1 MSHNF
6 ATRAGKRVI
15 KSGSSCSSP
24 LKNSGFW
31 PLTQCLLHSRLY
43 FATMLHLLRSVCFI
57 VLLSASLSSQAGVLE
72 FTATTFNGVEAT
84 SPMTVTVKRTGVVT
98 AAATV
103 VVKSADV
110 TASAGADYTALTTT
124 LRWAAGDATDKTIS
138 LALLDD
144 RVSEESETLTLTLS
158 EVTGDTIGASAQ
170 ATLTIAD
177 FEQGVL
183 QFSAVDY
190 QVNEQAGAVTI
201 AVLRSGGSNG
211 AVTINYATANRT
223 ATAPDYYLTK
233 TGTLTFPDGVNTQ
246 TFSVTIVDNNLGQID
261 RTVGLTLSTPG
272 GGALAGERV
281 SATLTII
288 NDDADFT
295 AGLTKITPTRTGVTQ
310 PVVINLSQ
318 PSPFNSKNSL
328 LQAVNRIPELSIPA
342 LSALQSA
349 AGVVTIAVGDA
360 TYHLLPYSGFKV
372 STSTKPAIYV
382 NQDSSGRIITDEGL
396 QVGFQPA
403 LAAVDV
409 LQTQLTTMKLP
420 KLTVTDQGNITV
432 QRNQGPPQLDVDDTG
447 KLVINNAFYDRFNLR
462 PLIVSTLA
470 TAGSTVGLHMHAHP
484 NAGLPN
490 EMYLRV
496 VYSSG
501 TQLRQQLLT
510 SAPVIAD
517 ELIAGLQSLDGASK
531 VRLESFGIAT
541 FTLAGRQHSVYA
553 DLIVRRV
560 DPATY
565 AGGSL
570 RTGLF
575 PASDLNGDGSDDF
588 RMVYSN
594 GDEQNFFYIAPK

>member
-1 MSHNF
+1 M
-6 ATRAGKRVI
+6 
-15 KSGSSCSSP
+15 
-24 LKNSGFW
+24 
-31 PLTQCLLHSRLY
+31 LY
-43 FATMLHLLRSVCFI
+43 LLRQICFV
-57 VLLSASLSSQAGVLE
+57 VLLGVSLGAQAGVLE
-72 FTATTFNGVEAT
+72 FTATAFSGVEAT
-84 SPMTVTVKRTGVVT
+84 SPMTITVKRTGVVT

-138 LALLDD
+138 LAVLDD
-144 RVSEESETLTLTLS
+144 RISEASETLTLTLS

-170 ATLTIAD
+170 TTLTIAD
-177 FEQGVL
+177 FEQGAL
-183 QFSAVDY
+183 QFSTVDY
-190 QVNEQAGAVTI
+190 QVNEEAGAVTI
-201 AVLRSGGSNG
+201 AVVRSGGSNG
-211 AVTINYATANRT
+211 AVTISYATANRT

-233 TGTLTFPDGVNTQ
+233 TGTLTFAEGVTSQ
-246 TFSVTIVDNNLGQID
+246 TFAVTIVNNTLGQID

-328 LQAVNRIPELSIPA
+328 LQAVNRIPELTITA
-342 LSALQSA
+342 LAALQSA

-372 STSTKPAIYV
+372 SASTKPAIYV

-409 LQTQLTTMKLP
+409 LQTQLTAMKLP

-432 QRNQGPPQLDVDDTG
+432 QRNQGPPQLDVDSTG
-447 KLVINNAFYDRFNLR
+447 KLVINNGFYDRFNLR

-470 TAGSTVGLHMHAHP
+470 TPGSAVGVHMHAHP

-490 EMYLRV
+490 EIYLRV

-501 TQLRQQLLT
+501 NQLRQQLLT
-510 SAPVIAD
+510 SAPMITE
-517 ELIAGLQSLDGASK
+517 ELSAALLAMKDVTK
-531 VRLESFGIAT
+531 VQLEDFGVTSFTFNGRRLY
-541 FTLAGRQHSVYA
+541 VYA

-560 DPATY
+560 DPTTY
-565 AGGSL
+565 AGSTL
-570 RTGLF
+570 KTGLF
-575 PASDLNGDGSDDF
+575 NVSDLNGDGSDDF

>member
-1 MSHNF
+1 
-6 ATRAGKRVI
+6 
-15 KSGSSCSSP
+15 
-24 LKNSGFW
+24 
-31 PLTQCLLHSRLY
+31 
-43 FATMLHLLRSVCFI
+43 MLHLLRQICFV
-57 VLLSASLSSQAGVLE
+57 VLLGVSLGAQAGVLE
-72 FTATTFNGVEAT
+72 FTATAFSGVEAT
-84 SPMTVTVKRTGVVT
+84 SPMTIAVKRTGVVT

-103 VVKSADV
+103 VVKSADG

-138 LALLDD
+138 LAVLDD
-144 RVSEESETLTLTLS
+144 RISEASETLTLTLS

-170 ATLTIAD
+170 TTLTIAD
-177 FEQGVL
+177 FEQGAL
-183 QFSAVDY
+183 QFSTVDY
-190 QVNEQAGAVTI
+190 QVNEEAGAVTI
-201 AVLRSGGSNG
+201 AVVRSGGSNG
-211 AVTINYATANRT
+211 AVTISYATANRT

-233 TGTLTFPDGVNTQ
+233 TGTLTFAEGVTSQ
-246 TFSVTIVDNNLGQID
+246 TFAVTIVNNTLGQID

-328 LQAVNRIPELSIPA
+328 LQAVNRIPELTITA
-342 LSALQSA
+342 LAALQSA

-372 STSTKPAIYV
+372 SASTKPAIYV

-409 LQTQLTTMKLP
+409 LQTQLTAMKLP

-432 QRNQGPPQLDVDDTG
+432 QRNQGPPQLDVDSTG
-447 KLVINNAFYDRFNLR
+447 KLVINNGFYDRFNLR

-470 TAGSTVGLHMHAHP
+470 TPGSAVGVHMHAHP
-484 NAGLPN
+484 NTGLPN
-490 EMYLRV
+490 EIYLRV

-501 TQLRQQLLT
+501 NQLRQQLLT
-510 SAPVIAD
+510 SAPMITE
-517 ELIAGLQSLDGASK
+517 ELSAALLAMKDVTK
-531 VRLESFGIAT
+531 VQLEDFGVTSFTFNGRRLY
-541 FTLAGRQHSVYA
+541 VYA

-560 DPATY
+560 DPTTY
-565 AGGSL
+565 AGSTL
-570 RTGLF
+570 KTGLF
-575 PASDLNGDGSDDF
+575 NVSDLNGDGSDDF